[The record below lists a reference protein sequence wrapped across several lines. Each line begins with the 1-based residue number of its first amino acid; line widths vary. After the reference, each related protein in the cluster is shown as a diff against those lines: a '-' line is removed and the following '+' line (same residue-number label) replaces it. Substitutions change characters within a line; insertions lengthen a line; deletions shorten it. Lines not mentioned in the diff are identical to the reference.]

1 MTARVYVNLPGGNL
15 QSTHVHSPGSEAR
28 PDSLPPIELR
38 RRDKSHSESQEGAEM
53 AIEILGE
60 TSNGWGFYR
69 DLMGFYS
76 DLMGFYRDLMRIFR
90 VLMGFYMIL

>member
-1 MTARVYVNLPGGNL
+1 MDHMGNL
-15 QSTHVHSPGSEAR
+15 QSTPVHSPGSEAR

-60 TSNGWGFYR
+60 TPNGWGFYR
-69 DLMGFYS
+69 DLYNG
-76 DLMGFYRDLMRIFR
+76 
-90 VLMGFYMIL
+90 IL